1 MKRRNLLILIDAMN
15 GGGAER
21 VLSFV
26 LRQIGTADF
35 DCTLYL
41 IVKEGIYLNQI
52 DPNIQVRY
60 LFAGDSAISNPVVR
74 MINKIYRAA
83 AYRILFR
90 LPFLLPF
97 FCSIR
102 KGEYDLAVSFC
113 EGYNTILLGK
123 IKNRFKACVQW
134 LQVDVRNHEATYNPR
149 AFDKA
154 IQRMDAYVGVSA
166 QTLEGFNKRYEKH
179 GLHNKPQH
187 IVYNPVDVDLIKKLA
202 AEPFPD
208 FKTFTFLAIGR
219 LQHQKRFDRLIEAH
233 AILVNKGY
241 DIQTIIL
248 GKGELHKSL
257 TELCLKLNV
266 HQSVRFEGFQPNVYT
281 WLKKADVF
289 VLSSD
294 YEGFPGVV
302 CEAMTLCKP
311 IVATT
316 ITGTVEL
323 LEGGRWGLLTDTDS
337 ALLADAMERMLT
349 DAVMRNRYSQLLAEH
364 QGKFLFKNHIADVV
378 QLINRYLP
386 T

>member
-1 MKRRNLLILIDAMN
+1 MKRRNVLMLIDAMN

-26 LRQIGTADF
+26 LRQIVSEDF
-35 DCTLYL
+35 NCTLYL

-52 DPNIQVRY
+52 HPDIEVRY
-60 LFAGDSAISNPVVR
+60 LFAGDTSISNPLLR
-74 MINKIYRAA
+74 IINKVYRAV
-83 AYRILFR
+83 AYRVIFR
-90 LPFLLPF
+90 FPFLLPY
-97 FCSIR
+97 FCLIR

-113 EGYNTILLGK
+113 EGYNTLLLGK
-123 IKNRFKACVQW
+123 IKSRFKACVQW
-134 LQVDVRNHEATYNPR
+134 LQVDVRNHEATFNPQ

-154 IQRMDAYVGVSA
+154 IQHMDAFVGVSA
-166 QTLEGFNKRYEKH
+166 QTLEGFNKRYEKY
-179 GLHNKPQH
+179 GLKHMPQH
-187 IVYNPVDVDLIKKLA
+187 VVYNPVDVDRIHKLA
-202 AEPFPD
+202 AEPFAD
-208 FKTFTFLAIGR
+208 FSKFTFIAIGR
-219 LQHQKRFDRLIEAH
+219 LQQQKRFDRLIQAH
-233 AILVNKGY
+233 AMLVKKGY

-248 GKGELHKSL
+248 GKGELQKSL
-257 TELCLKLNV
+257 ADLCHKLNV
-266 HQSVRFEGFQPNVYT
+266 HESVRFEGFQPNAYT

-302 CEAMTLCKP
+302 CEAMTLSKP

-323 LEGGRWGLLTDTDS
+323 LENGRWGLLTDTNS
-337 ALLADAMERMLT
+337 VSLADAMERMLT
-349 DAVMRNRYSQLLAEH
+349 DDTLRKRFSQLLSEH

-378 QLINRYLP
+378 DVIHRYLP

>member
-257 TELCLKLNV
+257 TELCMNLNV
-266 HQSVRFEGFQPNVYT
+266 HQSVRFEGFQPNVYN

-337 ALLADAMERMLT
+337 ASLADAMERMLT

>member
-1 MKRRNLLILIDAMN
+1 MKRRNVLILIDAMN

-35 DCTLYL
+35 NCTLYL

-52 DPNIQVRY
+52 DPNFQVRY
-60 LFAGDSAISNPVVR
+60 LFAGDSSISNPVVR
-74 MINKIYRAA
+74 LLNKIYRAA

-97 FCSIR
+97 FCALH

-134 LQVDVRNHEATYNPR
+134 LQVDVRNHEATFNPR
-149 AFDKA
+149 AFDNA
-154 IQRMDAYVGVSA
+154 MQCMDAFVGVSA

-179 GLHNKPQH
+179 GLNNKPQH
-187 IVYNPVDVDLIKKLA
+187 IVYNPVDVDLIHKLA
-202 AEPFPD
+202 AKPFAD
-208 FKTFTFLAIGR
+208 FKSFTFLAIGR
-219 LQHQKRFDRLIEAH
+219 LQYQKRFDRLIEAH
-233 AILVNKGY
+233 AMLINKGY

-248 GKGELHKSL
+248 GKGVLHKSL
-257 TELCLKLNV
+257 TELCEKLNV
-266 HQSVRFEGFQPNVYT
+266 KQSVRFEGFQPNVYT

-302 CEAMTLCKP
+302 CEAMTLAKP

-323 LEGGRWGLLTDTDS
+323 LENGRWGLLTDTDS
-337 ALLADAMERMLT
+337 SSLAEAMERMLT